1 MTLNGI
7 ISTSL
12 TGLFTNQA
20 ALQAT
25 SNNIANVNT
34 EGYSRV
40 RVVTEANTVQ
50 GQTAGVTIS
59 EIERVVDEFLVR
71 ALRTSQSNTAEFG
84 VQREFH
90 DRLQGVLGDPASD
103 SSLSARIDQLFSS
116 VADLTLNP
124 ADVLR
129 RQQMLSEMESFFDQL
144 TLYEEQIQNLRGE
157 ASSQMAETVNEI
169 NGELKRIHE
178 LNPLLI
184 AAEVTGDESSG
195 LEGQL
200 NLALSNLSELVDIN
214 VTRNPNGSI
223 AVATSDGYPLVD
235 ASLRQLEYD
244 APGIVDAGTNFP
256 TVNIYRVDAE
266 TLEQASSTND
276 LTSHVRSGKLAGLI
290 DMRDTQLMELAV
302 SLGELSARVMDQF
315 NSVQNAYSAVPA
327 PNDMTG
333 KQTLVD
339 GSHPTGFSGMT
350 TFAVV
355 DGSNQLVD
363 SVTIDFDDTTTY
375 PDMDAVVAAVN
386 TALGGN
392 ATMALTD
399 GVLSFSAD
407 SPANGVVIADD
418 PTTPS
423 DRAGRGF
430 SHFFGM
436 SDLVSAS
443 EDGIFETGLD
453 GTEDHNLSGTGA
465 MEFRVTDAS
474 GKELATITVNDT
486 GTTFQD
492 MINELGNV
500 SGLGAYFSFALDSDG
515 QLSWTETSSFDGLN
529 LDLMS
534 DTTELGSTGVSFG
547 QAFGLDDQHRVNA
560 ARDVTIDPAIVTD
573 PNRLSLS
580 VFDTTGAVGDVVL
593 TDGDQRGALAFQA
606 LGTTLVKFDEAG
618 ELKASEVTLG
628 QYVSRFLGNA
638 GLQAQRAQTQEEDNQ
653 ALQDELFQRN
663 SDISG
668 VNMDEELANLV
679 VYQNAYSAAA
689 KVLSTAQELYD
700 SLLAAV

>member
-103 SSLSARIDQLFSS
+103 SSLSSRIDQLFSS

-144 TLYEEQIQNLRGE
+144 TLYQEQIQNLRGE
-157 ASSQMAETVNEI
+157 TSSQMSETVTEI
-169 NGELKRIHE
+169 NDELKRIHE

-184 AAEVTGDESSG
+184 AAQVTGDESSG

-200 NLALSNLSELVDIN
+200 NLALNNLSELIDIN
-214 VTRNPNGSI
+214 VTRNADGSV

-235 ASLRQLEYD
+235 NSLRQLEYD
-244 APGIVDAGTNFP
+244 APGIVTAGTNFP
-256 TVNIYRVDAE
+256 TVNIFRVDSE
-266 TLEQASSTND
+266 TLEQASSAND
-276 LTSHVRSGKLAGLI
+276 LTSHIRSGKLAGLI
-290 DMRDTQLMELAV
+290 EMRDEQLVELSV
-302 SLGELSARVMDQF
+302 SLGELSARVMDEF
-315 NSVQNAYSAVPA
+315 NAVQNAYSAVPA
-327 PNDMTG
+327 PNEMTG
-333 KQTLVD
+333 KQTFVD
-339 GSHPTGFSGMT
+339 GSHPTGFSGLT

-355 DGSNQLVD
+355 DSSNQLVD

-375 PDMDAVVAAVN
+375 PDMDAVVTAVN

-399 GVLSFSAD
+399 GVLSFSAN
-407 SPANGVVIADD
+407 SAANGVVIADD
-418 PTTPS
+418 ATTPS

-436 SDLVSAS
+436 NDLVSAS
-443 EDGIFETGLD
+443 DDGIFETGLD

-474 GKELATITVNDT
+474 GKELATITVSDT
-486 GTTFQD
+486 GTTFDD
-492 MINELGNV
+492 MIGELNNV
-500 SGLGAYFSFALDSDG
+500 SGLGAYFSFSLDGDG
-515 QLSWTETSSFDGLN
+515 QLSWTEAASFDGLN

-534 DTTELGSTGVSFG
+534 DTTELGSTGVGFS
-547 QAFGLDDQHRVNA
+547 QTFGLDDQYRVNA
-560 ARDVTIDPAIVTD
+560 ARDVTIDPAIVSD
-573 PNRLSLS
+573 PNLLSLS
-580 VFDTTGAVGDVVL
+580 VFDATAAVGEVAL
-593 TDGDQRGALAFQA
+593 TDGDQRGALAFQD
-606 LGTTLVKFDEAG
+606 LETTLVNFDEAG
-618 ELKASEVTLG
+618 ELKASEVTLS

-689 KVLSTAQELYD
+689 RVLSTAQELYD

>member
-12 TGLFTNQA
+12 SGLFTNQA

-34 EGYSRV
+34 VGYSRV
-40 RVVTEANTVQ
+40 RVITEANTIQ
-50 GQTAGVTIS
+50 GQTAGVAIS
-59 EIERVVDEFLVR
+59 EIERVVDEFLAT
-71 ALRTSQSNTAEFG
+71 ALRTSQSNTAEYG

-103 SSLSARIDQLFSS
+103 SSLSARIDQLFAS

-144 TLYEEQIQNLRGE
+144 TLYQEQIQNLRAE
-157 ASSQMAETVNEI
+157 ASSQMAETVTEI
-169 NGELKRIHE
+169 NSELQRIHE

-184 AAEVTGDESSG
+184 RAQASGDESSG

-200 NLALSNLSELVDIN
+200 NLALDNLSELIDIN
-214 VTRNPNGSI
+214 VTRNADGS
-223 AVATSDGYPLVD
+223 VTVGTSDGYPLVD
-235 ASLRQLEYD
+235 TGLLQLEYD
-244 APGIVDAGTNFP
+244 APGIVSAATNFP
-256 TVNIYRVDAE
+256 EVNIYRVDSD
-266 TLEQASSTND
+266 TLEQTSNAAD
-276 LTSHVRSGKLAGLI
+276 LTSHIRSGKLAGLM
-290 DMRDTQLMELAV
+290 DMRDDQLVDLSV
-302 SLGELSARVMDQF
+302 SLGELSARTMDQF
-315 NSVQNAYSAVPA
+315 NAVQNAYSAVPA
-327 PNDMTG
+327 PNSLTG
-333 KQTLVD
+333 KQTFVD

-363 SVTIDFDDTTTY
+363 SVTIDFDDTATY
-375 PDMDAVVAAVN
+375 PDMDSVVTAVN
-386 TALGGN
+386 A
-392 ATMALTD
+392 ALTGNGTMTLTN

-407 SPANGVVIADD
+407 NASNGVVIADD
-418 PTTPS
+418 DGTPS
-423 DRAGRGF
+423 DRGGRGF

-436 SDLVSAS
+436 NDLVSAT
-443 EDGIFETGLD
+443 EGGIFETGLD
-453 GTEDHNLSGTGA
+453 GTEDHNLAGTGA
-465 MEFRVTDAS
+465 MEFRVTDAT

-486 GTTFQD
+486 GTTFND
-492 MINELGNV
+492 MITELNNV
-500 SGLGAYFSFALDSDG
+500 SGLGAYYSFSLDSDG
-515 QLSWTETSSFDGLN
+515 QLTWTENASFDGIK

-534 DTTELGSTGVSFG
+534 DTTELASTGVSFS
-547 QAFGLDDQHRVNA
+547 QAFGLDDQYRVNA
-560 ARDVTIDPAIVTD
+560 AKDVTVNADVVSD
-573 PNRLSLS
+573 PNLLSLS
-580 VFDTTGAVGDVVL
+580 VFDATGAVGDVVL
-593 TDGDQRGALAFQA
+593 TDGDQRGALAFQD
-606 LGTTLVKFDEAG
+606 LETSLVDFDEAG
-618 ELKASEVTLG
+618 ELKESEVTMS

-638 GLQAQRAQTQEEDNQ
+638 GLQAQRALTQEEDNQ

-663 SDISG
+663 ADVSG

-679 VYQNAYSAAA
+679 VYQNAYGAAA
-689 KVLSTAQELYD
+689 RVLSSVQELYD